1 MAGLIPIKV
10 ECHAGYKADEYPKCF
25 YLKETRYDISEIED
39 RWYQGDYS
47 PEWPVSDYYKVK
59 TEDQKRFIIKH
70 EIEKDVWYLC
80 K

>member
-1 MAGLIPIKV
+1 MPDLIPIRV

-25 YLKETRYDISEIED
+25 YLKDNRYEISEIED
-39 RWYQGDYS
+39 RWYQGDYN
-47 PEWPVSDYYKVK
+47 PEWPVSNYYKVRTK
-59 TEDQKRFIIKH
+59 DEKRFIIKH